1 MNFINISCLVFELK
15 CVNTRQP
22 KNIPGSKNFSIS
34 PSCILLLLY
43 IWRRKFTEWFLA
55 EKNSQND
62 TLLAKDTRSV
72 YFISV
77 LNLHLRLWDQY
88 ETINYSN
95 LQRQ

>member
-1 MNFINISCLVFELK
+1 MNFNNISCLVFELK
-15 CVNTRQP
+15 CVNTCKS
-22 KNIPGSKNFSIS
+22 KNIPGGQNFSIP

-55 EKNSQND
+55 QKNSQND
-62 TLLAKDTRSV
+62 TLLAKNTRSV

-88 ETINYSN
+88 ESINYRN